1 MKKLK
6 LLFFIIFTFQLAF
19 ANEKTDS
26 IDVLSYKI
34 NLDFSNFSSLS
45 IAGNTEL
52 QIIPM
57 FNNLKSIDL
66 DLLKLNVDS
75 VKINDSKTTFSYND
89 TILKINPTSQI
100 STSDTLNITVFY
112 NGKPQKDLEWGGMYM
127 TSTAAF
133 NLGIAFKSNPHNFG
147 KIWFPCIDNF
157 TDRATYDC
165 NIKTSTLNKA
175 ICGGNLESTT
185 ENGDGTHTFHWK
197 LKEEIPTYLA
207 SVAVGNFVAVN
218 DTFLGINGK
227 IPINIYVAKADSLDA
242 IKSFKN
248 LKNIL
253 SIYENNF
260 GAYMWNK
267 VGYVSTSMGAMEH
280 ATNIAYPTSS
290 IDGTL
295 TDEYLYAHELAHHWF
310 GNLITCDK
318 AEDMWINEG
327 WASFCEYIF
336 KEFLY
341 NKDEAKKY
349 IRNEHAYNLRYLHI
363 EDGGFRALYGIPHD
377 YTYSTT
383 VYEKGATV
391 AHSLRGY
398 LGDSLF
404 FSSVKK
410 LLSEFAYKNI
420 SSFEMRDKLSEY
432 SGVNLT
438 DFFDSWVFDTGFSH
452 FSVDS
457 FKVKTNADKFDV
469 TVFMKQK
476 IRGRTKF
483 SKSNKVE
490 LTFMDKNWQKTTR
503 IFEFSGERGGETFT
517 LDINPEIVMVDVDE
531 KLCDA
536 TIDNYRTFKTTG
548 LFSFDQTNFN
558 ALIKQIKDSVFLR
571 VEHNWVAPDAPKKQQ
586 KGLILSSNRY
596 WKIDGFLNDS
606 TIIQGKFYYSR
617 LSGTNGF
624 YDNDIL
630 STSNDSLVLL
640 YRKNAAD
647 DWKTILLKTSAI
659 TSGYLIVDTLKLGE
673 YTLGVFDSD
682 KKNGSINST
691 PNCNETA
698 TLTASVSG
706 LKTPFSYKWSN
717 NSTAETITAN
727 FSGKYFVTIT
737 DVNKDSIV
745 LEKVVD
751 VPDSINVI
759 HTITGSFDSC
769 TAKIIF
775 KIIGGISPYNT
786 DWVIATKNNFE
797 VENLCNG
804 GYAIFVTDNIGCS
817 TDLSFPFLS
826 VKNEETNDFFKLF
839 PNPNQGSFTISIND
853 KNFKNIKIYD
863 SLGKLVFEKNI
874 QNQNEFKIENL
885 QKGIFFVELS
895 NDNKVFVNKVV
906 VE

>member
-1 MKKLK
+1 MKLLK
-6 LLFFIIFTFQLAF
+6 LLFLSIFAFQTVF
-19 ANEKTDS
+19 ASEKTDS
-26 IDVLSYKI
+26 IDVLNYKI
-34 NLDFSNFSSLS
+34 NLDFSNLSSLS

-57 FNNLKSIDL
+57 FNNLKTINL
-66 DLLKLNVDS
+66 DLLKLTVDS
-75 VKINDSKTTFSYND
+75 VQINDVKTTFSYND
-89 TILKINPTSQI
+89 TILKITPILQI
-100 STSDTLNITVFY
+100 STTDTLKITVFY
-112 NGKPQKDLEWGGMYM
+112 NGKPQKDAEWGGMYM
-127 TSTAAF
+127 NSTSAF

-147 KIWFPCIDNF
+147 KIWFPCVDNF
-157 TDRATYDC
+157 TDHATYDC
-165 NIKTSTLNKA
+165 NIKTATLNKA
-175 ICGGNLESTT
+175 ICGGNLESIT

-242 IKSFKN
+242 VKSFKN

-260 GAYMWNK
+260 GAYMWNR

-318 AEDMWINEG
+318 PEDMWINEG

-349 IRNEHAYNLRYLHI
+349 IRNEHSYNLRYLHI

-404 FSSVKK
+404 FSSIKK
-410 LLSEFAYKNI
+410 LLSDFSYKNI

-432 SGVNLT
+432 SGMNLT
-438 DFFDSWVFDTGFSH
+438 DFFDSWVFDAGFSH

-490 LTFMDKNWQKTTR
+490 LTFMDKNWKKTTR
-503 IFEFSGERGGETFT
+503 IIEFSGERGGETFT
-517 LDINPEIVMVDVDE
+517 LDFNPEIVMVDVDE

-536 TIDNYRTFKTTG
+536 SIDNYQTIDTTG
-548 LFSFDQTNFN
+548 VFNFDKTNFI
-558 ALIKQIKDSVFLR
+558 AIVKQIKDSVFMR
-571 VEHNWVAPDAPKKQQ
+571 VEQNWVAPDAPKTPQ
-586 KGLILSSNRY
+586 KGLILSTNRY

-606 TIIQGKFYYSR
+606 TTIQGKFYYSR
-617 LSGTNGF
+617 ITGTNGN
-624 YDNDIL
+624 YDNDIIKL
-630 STSNDSLVLL
+630 SSDSLVLL
-640 YRKNAAD
+640 YRKNASD
-647 DWKTILLKTSAI
+647 DWKIKLVKAGSL
-659 TSGYLIVDTLKLGE
+659 TSGYIILDSLKLGE
-673 YTLGVFDSD
+673 YTLAVIDSD
-682 KKNGSINST
+682 RKTGYIFSK

-698 TLTASVSG
+698 TLTANVTG
-706 LKTPFSYKWSN
+706 FNAPLSYKWSN
-717 NSTAETITAN
+717 NSTTETITAN
-727 FSGKYFVTIT
+727 ISGKYLVSVT
-737 DVNKDSIV
+737 DANNDSIV

-751 VPDSINVI
+751 VPDSLKFTVAG
-759 HTITGSFDSC
+759 TGDFANC
-769 TAKIIF
+769 QGTAILDIS
-775 KIIGGISPYNT
+775 GGISPYDANWGMLLKSKINLDKLCNLDFIT
-786 DWVIATKNNFE
+786 FMVNDDNNCYAQKGNSSSVYELEKNN
-797 VENLCNG
+797 
-804 GYAIFVTDNIGCS
+804 D
-817 TDLSFPFLS
+817 
-826 VKNEETNDFFKLF
+826 FKLF
-839 PNPNQGSFTISIND
+839 PNPNNGSFIISSPKKNINKISI
-853 KNFKNIKIYD
+853 FD
-863 SLGKLVFEKNI
+863 SLGRIVYDKNI
-874 QNQNEFKIENL
+874 NYQSEIQIENM
-885 QKGIFFVELS
+885 QKGFYFVKITNE
-895 NDNKVFVNKVV
+895 NNVFVQKVL